1 MGGSKGAGAISGG
14 RRARKVLS
22 RLKSRVSF
30 TQIMNILVINS
41 GSSSL
46 KYQLFDM
53 ATELLLAKGRM
64 ERIGTESALVVE
76 QLQDGDEKIDVIELL
91 DHSAAIA
98 TMLNR
103 LTDPMTGVIES
114 VHDIHGVGHRVVH
127 GGEAFTAATRIDNE
141 VKRQIRQLY
150 DLAPLHNPAH
160 MTGITAVE
168 EHMGVTP
175 QVAVFDTAFHQS
187 MPPRAYR
194 YPLPRVLYH
203 KHGVR
208 RYGFHGTSHE
218 YVSRRAAELMK
229 LPYVSLKMVTCHI
242 GNGASCTAIEAGRSI
257 DTSMG
262 MTPLEGLMMGTR
274 SGDIDPAIIPYLMLK
289 EELTIH
295 ELNSM
300 LNKHSGL
307 LAVSGLSGDVRE
319 VTEASIQGNPDA
331 QLAMDMY
338 EYRIRKCIGA
348 YAAAMN
354 GLDMI
359 VFTGGVGENSAYLR
373 ERICHNLSY
382 LGLTLDGERNKQR
395 SSNDRILSTEA
406 SKITVL
412 VIPTNEELMIARQT
426 FELLQA
432 GRDIPNPVD
441 KLQLEQDQEL
451 IVTL

>member
-1 MGGSKGAGAISGG
+1 
-14 RRARKVLS
+14 
-22 RLKSRVSF
+22 
-30 TQIMNILVINS
+30 MNILVINS

-53 ATELLLAKGRM
+53 ATEHLLAKGRM

-76 QLQDGDEKIDVIELL
+76 QLQDGEEKIDVIELL

-218 YVSRRAAELMK
+218 YVSRRAAELMR
-229 LPYVSLKMVTCHI
+229 LPYASLKMVTCHI

-359 VFTGGVGENSAYLR
+359 IFTGGVGENSAYLR

-382 LGLTLDGERNKQR
+382 LGLTLDDERNKQR

-406 SKITVL
+406 SQVTVL

-432 GRDIPNPVD
+432 GRDIPNPVEE
-441 KLQLEQDQEL
+441 LQLEHDQVL